1 MLSVEKR
8 DKMFWIVLIVCAVL
22 LLLNKYC
29 PTVMQLLGKALSA
42 CLAIG
47 VALVAI
53 ILNVRIHR

>member
-1 MLSVEKR
+1 
-8 DKMFWIVLIVCAVL
+8 MFWIVLAVCAVL

-29 PTVMQLLGKALSA
+29 PTVMHLLGKALSA
-42 CLAIG
+42 CLALG